1 MYQIF
6 FRWKGHQMRKKKK
19 NPYFVYHKSRFK
31 LSPVWQWLCCLLWST
46 SCGSCW
52 EWDVRE
58 LKHWGQIWLSLQG
71 PQTGSVVSGSHLKLF
86 KERGKNMVKL
96 SENYCSPLYHELVNT
111 AMGSI
116 FTVNERLNGYLKYS
130 EWLQDNNFVKSYL
143 PQYEKSNHA
152 LIKKHNAHRL
162 HD

>member
-1 MYQIF
+1 
-6 FRWKGHQMRKKKK
+6 
-19 NPYFVYHKSRFK
+19 
-31 LSPVWQWLCCLLWST
+31 
-46 SCGSCW
+46 
-52 EWDVRE
+52 
-58 LKHWGQIWLSLQG
+58 
-71 PQTGSVVSGSHLKLF
+71 
-86 KERGKNMVKL
+86 
-96 SENYCSPLYHELVNT
+96 
-111 AMGSI
+111 MGSI